1 MCSFES
7 FYYIMQWGIM
17 VDMKHKNVKD
27 DEFWDEADSR
37 LGFAIRDL
45 PSGTGKE
52 KWLDPTCKLFFSRI
66 MQILR

>member
-1 MCSFES
+1 MDSVEHIRKAERMPDGS
-7 FYYIMQWGIM
+7 ELG
-17 VDMKHKNVKD
+17 D

-52 KWLDPTCKLFFSRI
+52 KWLDPTCKLFFPRI